1 MSLQAFYDS
10 TAVSNK
16 GVLLDAEKASND
28 GDTLL
33 LSQKLNL
40 VAPSD
45 LVEYNYKLYYNL
57 CLKAKDLSFAASD
70 SVELVN
76 LATACPDVDGSVV
89 YQARALFNAIYAC
102 AETFKSNCVANT
114 AKSMHDNTEDLEEID
129 LIRVYPNPNNGEF
142 DIYFNQLD
150 EKLVQVSIRD
160 LSGKEIYFA
169 ERIVEGNVLKISLNA
184 TSGLYYLELTHPISG
199 NTKKQK
205 IVILK

>member
-10 TAVSNK
+10 TALSNN

-33 LSQKLNL
+33 LSQKLNS

-57 CLKAKDLSFAASD
+57 CLKAKDLSFTASD
-70 SVELVN
+70 SVELVY
-76 LATACPDVDGSVV
+76 LATACPNVDGSVV

-102 AETFKSNCVANT
+102 AETFESNCVVNT
-114 AKSMHDNTEDLEEID
+114 AKTMRDNTENFEETD
-129 LIRVYPNPNNGEF
+129 LIQVYPNPNNGEF
-142 DIYFNQLD
+142 DVYFTKLGEQL
-150 EKLVQVSIRD
+150 VHVSIRD
-160 LSGKEIYFA
+160 LSGKEIYVA
-169 ERIVEGNVLKISLNA
+169 KRIVEGNVLKISLNA
-184 TSGLYYLELTHPISG
+184 TTGLYYLELTHPISG

>member
-1 MSLQAFYDS
+1 MNLQAFYDS
-10 TAVSNK
+10 TALTNK
-16 GVLLDAEKASND
+16 GVLLYAEKASND

-33 LSQKLNL
+33 LSQKLNS
-40 VAPSD
+40 VAPTD

-57 CLKAKDLSFAASD
+57 CLNVKNASFSNTD
-70 SVELVN
+70 SLELIY

-89 YQARALFNAIYAC
+89 YQARALYNAIYAC
-102 AETFKSNCVANT
+102 AETFETNCAENT
-114 AKSMHDNTEDLEEID
+114 AKSLHVNSENSEGIE
-129 LIRVYPNPNNGEF
+129 LIRVYPNPNKGEF

>member
-1 MSLQAFYDS
+1 MNLQAFYDS
-10 TAVSNK
+10 TALSNK

-28 GDTLL
+28 GDTVL

-40 VAPSD
+40 VAPFD
-45 LVEYNYKLYYNL
+45 LVEYNYKLFYNL
-57 CLKAKDLSFAASD
+57 CLNVKNASFSNTDSLELFYLAS
-70 SVELVN
+70 
-76 LATACPDVDGSVV
+76 ACPDVDGSVV
-89 YQARALFNAIYAC
+89 YQARALYNAIYAC
-102 AETFKSNCVANT
+102 AETFETNCAENT
-114 AKSMHDNTEDLEEID
+114 AKSMHVITENSEEIE
-129 LIRVYPNPNNGEF
+129 LIRVYPNPNKGEF
-142 DIYFNQLD
+142 EIYFTQKEVQL
-150 EKLVQVSIRD
+150 VNVTVRD